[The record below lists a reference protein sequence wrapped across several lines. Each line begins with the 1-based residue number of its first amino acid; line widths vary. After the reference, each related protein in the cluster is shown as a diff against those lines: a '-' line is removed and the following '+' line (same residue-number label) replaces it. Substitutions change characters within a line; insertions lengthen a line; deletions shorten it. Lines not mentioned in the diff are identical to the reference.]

1 MVFDQLLN
9 RNELRPLRDGYLI
22 AARGRAHRFAKQL
35 GIAVRAGIGMRGGQG
50 VEAICNR
57 RTTIRASSAESVLM
71 YGANGHQ
78 ATLVDRGMM
87 S

>member
-9 RNELRPLRDGYLI
+9 RNELRPLRDRYLI
-22 AARGRAHRFAKQL
+22 VARGRAHRFAKQL
-35 GIAVRAGIGMRGGQG
+35 GIAVRAGVGMRGGQG
-50 VEAICNR
+50 VEAISDG

-71 YGANGHQ
+71 YRANGHQ
-78 ATLVDRGMM
+78 ATLVYRGMQ